1 MDVVGIAA
9 VQIAQMIGAE
19 IYTTVSSEEKVNYL
33 MTTFNIPRNRLF
45 DSTNVSFKDGILRGT
60 NGKGVDVVLN
70 SLTGEMFHATWH
82 VVAKF
87 GKFVEIGQKDLMGA
101 GKLDLD
107 NFLQNRSFSC
117 VDIDLI
123 RSERPAVINQ

>member
-1 MDVVGIAA
+1 
-9 VQIAQMIGAE
+9 MIGAE